1 MQSRYIEYEV
11 ENKPM
16 RHYLEPFQE
25 RHTCHNPRPDP
36 CDASVCMA
44 TKLQESNRG
53 SSILCHASMSSFS
66 SLKSS
71 SKVQQKL
78 RRGFLKLKREKCP
91 LKRASGEVEKWITS
105 SRLKIRKKSCRPP
118 RFTQQ
123 PKISHTGLW
132 EGIYDGHGRTRSDG
146 AVI

>member
-1 MQSRYIEYEV
+1 MQSRYVEYEV
-11 ENKPM
+11 ENKPT
-16 RHYLEPFQE
+16 RRYLEPFQE

-53 SSILCHASMSSFS
+53 SSILCPRFDEFI
-66 SLKSS
+66 LFPQVSS

-91 LKRASGEVEKWITS
+91 LKRASGEVDHFKSFED
-105 SRLKIRKKSCRPP
+105 KKE
-118 RFTQQ
+118 
-123 PKISHTGLW
+123 IM
-132 EGIYDGHGRTRSDG
+132 
-146 AVI
+146 